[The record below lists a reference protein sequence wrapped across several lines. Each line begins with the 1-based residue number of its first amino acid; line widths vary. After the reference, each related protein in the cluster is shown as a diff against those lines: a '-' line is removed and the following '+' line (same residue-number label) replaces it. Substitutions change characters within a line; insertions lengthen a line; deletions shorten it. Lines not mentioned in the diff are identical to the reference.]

1 MKKKRLPRGARKLC
15 NLVASPLADQNQPRY
30 RKELANI
37 ADGPTLN
44 LDVRLSAAMMLY
56 RTRRA
61 Q

>member
-1 MKKKRLPRGARKLC
+1 MLC
-15 NLVASPLADQNQPRY
+15 SLVASPLADQNQPRY
-30 RKELANI
+30 RKELAKI

-61 Q
+61 R